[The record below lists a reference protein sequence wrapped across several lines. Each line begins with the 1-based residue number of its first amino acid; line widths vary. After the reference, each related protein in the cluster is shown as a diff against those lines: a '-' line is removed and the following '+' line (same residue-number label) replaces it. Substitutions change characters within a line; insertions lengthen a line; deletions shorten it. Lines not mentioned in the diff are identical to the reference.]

1 MREERLVSYVQ
12 KGLLIKSI
20 LLSVLVLGIV
30 FSHPAVNLL
39 QLGAHQVCE
48 WTVKHDRPCQIT

>member
-1 MREERLVSYVQ
+1 MREERLVSVVQ

-20 LLSVLVLGIV
+20 LLSVLVFGIV

-39 QLGAHQVCE
+39 QVGAHQVCQ
-48 WTVKHDRPCQIT
+48 WTAKHAQHCRTA

>member
-1 MREERLVSYVQ
+1 MRGQRQQSSIFHLREERVVSFVQ

-20 LLSVLVLGIV
+20 LLSVLVFGIV

-39 QLGAHQVCE
+39 QVGAHQVC
-48 WTVKHDRPCQIT
+48 R